1 MITSAILLFVLLA
14 NKEKILDAY
23 IKMIILWTGY
33 LYFLTEVLSL
43 FSELRRETLIS
54 GWFLFNLVLLA
65 EVIRKRKNIL
75 KDIKDRIR
83 LKKSRIC
90 FFGCVLVLLGFAA
103 VILSIYTI
111 PYNWDSM
118 TYHLSRLAYWK
129 QNQSVKHYA
138 SNVVRQ
144 ITSPVLAE
152 FVQLHIYILMNGN
165 DVFLQL
171 VQCFS
176 YLTNAIIIY
185 GLARKLGCRKNVGI
199 LAAFLFM
206 TLPIAF
212 AEALT
217 TQVDQFVTLWLL
229 VLAWFI
235 LDYVGRKR
243 KFDVIN
249 TKIMRDVVYMSA
261 AIAFGYL
268 TKPSIMFAGLC
279 LAMWL
284 LICSIRRK
292 DNMVSI
298 LKLLFLSI
306 VVMIVILVPE
316 IGKNICSFHAISDPS
331 AGARQ
336 LIGRKNPKYVLIN
349 FLKNFSWNTPNVYFP
364 NISMYLAAFLYM
376 LSAKIG
382 VEINAPSIS
391 EDGRVFAM
399 NKARDFGHDTAVNPV
414 LFVML
419 LVCLGVM
426 ILRWHKREKKEVAYE
441 YCFASFISFLC
452 FCAVLRWEPYVT
464 RYMLSYFALLCPAIG
479 ILLQD
484 LEEWIRDKRYYY
496 LFLGSLIF
504 ISLCETAAMLEYHI
518 DMANQVNEGE
528 NRIEGYFYWQPSGMY
543 SAYCG
548 ANELIKDKGYQ
559 KIGLIT
565 LEDSYDYPIFKML
578 EPHVQEVRHI
588 DVDNVTAIYEDPEW
602 QPDCIV
608 LLQKSDAVKIKYHGI
623 GYDIVTQF
631 DKYCAVLEH

>member
-14 NKEKILDAY
+14 NKEKLLDAY

-43 FSELRRETLIS
+43 LSELRRETLIS

-65 EVIRKRKNIL
+65 RVIRKNIL

-83 LKKSRIC
+83 LKESRIC
-90 FFGCVLVLLGFAA
+90 FLGCVLVLLGFAA

-129 QNQSVKHYA
+129 QNQSVEHYA

-199 LAAFLFM
+199 LSAFLFM

-249 TKIMRDVVYMSA
+249 AKIMMDVVYMSA

-268 TKPSIMFAGLC
+268 TKPSIMFAVLC
-279 LAMWL
+279 LAVWL
-284 LICSIRRK
+284 LICSVRRK

-306 VVMIVILVPE
+306 AVMVVILVPE
-316 IGKNICSFHAISDPS
+316 IGKNICSFHAISDTS

-364 NISMYLAAFLYM
+364 NISIYLSAFLYM
-376 LSAKIG
+376 FSAKIG

-419 LVCLGVM
+419 VVCLGVM
-426 ILRWHKREKKEVAYE
+426 IPRWHKREKKELAYE

-528 NRIEGYFYWQPSGMY
+528 NRIEGYLYWQPSEMY

-548 ANELIKDKGYQ
+548 ASELIKDKGYQ

-565 LEDSYDYPIFKML
+565 LEDSYDYPMFKML
-578 EPHVQEVRHI
+578 EPYVQEVRHI

-608 LLQKSDAVKIKYHGI
+608 LLQKSDAAKMKYHGI
-623 GYDIVTQF
+623 SYDMVTQF